1 MKLKTT
7 EKGFTLIEVL
17 VALAIMGAIM
27 TVASAA
33 VVVITRTSTQNNEW
47 NFNLRQ
53 VQNAGHWISRD
64 ALMAQVVAPQTGG
77 HFPLT
82 LSWTDWDGNS
92 DNVVYILDGNT
103 HTLRRQLNGG
113 ANPLF
118 IADCIDP
125 AYTTYVWDA
134 PTNKLIVTIRASLN
148 GVGYVE
154 RIYEIFPRTS
164 GGG

>member
-1 MKLKTT
+1 MLKTS
-7 EKGFTLIEVL
+7 EKGFTLIELL
-17 VALAIMGAIM
+17 VALAILGAIM

-33 VVVITRTSTQNNEW
+33 VVVITRTGTENNEW

-64 ALMAQVVAPQTGG
+64 ALTAQGVVTQTGG

-82 LSWTDWDGNS
+82 LSWTDWNNTPFS
-92 DNVVYILDGNT
+92 VVYILDGNT
-103 HTLRRQLNGG
+103 HRLTRQLNGA

-118 IADCIDP
+118 IADSIDP
-125 AYTTYVWDA
+125 AHTTCVWDA
-134 PTNKLIVTIRASLN
+134 TNNKLIVTIRASLN
-148 GVGYVE
+148 GGRYVE
-154 RIYEIFPRTS
+154 RTYEIFPRTS